1 MKKRITLLTLF
12 LLAVMTM
19 SAIPARPNLWRMI
32 TLADGSQVKARL
44 VGDEHGHWYR
54 DADGKSYVS
63 AGNGMYKQE
72 DATKVAARAK
82 QRRARANQH
91 YASRRKADISGN
103 RGNYQGTKKGLIIL
117 ANFKDKKFS
126 ASHTLDLYKKIAN
139 AENYKDNGFNGS
151 IKDYFSAQSDGKF
164 TIDFDVVGPVTLS
177 QNMAYYGGNDS
188 EGNDKHPE
196 QMIKEAC
203 ELADG
208 WVDFSD
214 YDWTGNGEVDQ
225 VYVIYAGQGEANGGS
240 DDTIWPHAYELA
252 AAKITLS
259 LDGVKIN
266 SYACSAELG
275 YSGIDGI
282 GTICHEFSHC
292 LGYPDLYDIFYEGH
306 FGMSSFDLMDSAG
319 YNDDGFC
326 PAGYTAYEKWIAGWI
341 DYEVLEDENVT
352 VTDLKPTSEGGKA
365 YVIYNKGNRNE
376 YFILENR
383 QQTKWDKYIEATGL
397 QVIHVDYDPTCWINN
412 VVNSTGEFRQK
423 DGWTADFK
431 NDHQRHTLVHA
442 DNNDDSKYWN
452 KSEQYYT
459 KTTLDGDLYPYK
471 SNNEL
476 SDTSIPSFG
485 LYNNNEDGTRNM
497 GRQIK
502 DITENDNGT
511 VSFQYNATIV
521 EEPTPEGQ
529 VFYESFDKCAGTGG
543 NDGTWS
549 CGNNALV
556 TDNAGWESIS
566 HFGGFKCGKFGS
578 SKKKGIVTTPSFT
591 LKGKAKLTFKAAP
604 YGSDG
609 TSLKVTYNGAEVATL
624 TMKNEEWT
632 EYSIDITG
640 TGTGKITFT
649 PAKRMFLDEVRIVA
663 DGVGTG
669 IDTVE
674 TTGKPVDNRVYNIQG
689 QYLGT
694 SLDNLPAGIYIVGGK
709 KVVK

>member
-54 DADGKSYVS
+54 GIDGNTYVS
-63 AGNGMYKQE
+63 DGNGIYKNG
-72 DATKVAARAK
+72 DAKVVAAHAAK
-82 QRRARANQH
+82 RRAQANAH
-91 YASRRKADISGN
+91 FTKRRKADISGN
-103 RGNYQGTKKGLIIL
+103 RGNFQGTKKGIIIL

-126 ASHTLDLYKKIAN
+126 AGHNLELYKQIAN
-139 AENYKDNGFNGS
+139 GKNYKENGFYGS

-203 ELADG
+203 ELADSY
-208 WVDFSD
+208 VNFAD
-214 YDWTGNGEVDQ
+214 YDWSGNGEVDQ

-240 DDTIWPHAYELA
+240 EDTVWPHAYELA
-252 AAKITLS
+252 GANITLS

-352 VTDLKPTSEGGKA
+352 VTDLKPTCEGGKA

-383 QQTKWDKYIEATGL
+383 QQTKWDTYIEATGL

-412 VVNSTGEFRQK
+412 VVNSMGEFRQK

-431 NDHQRHTLVHA
+431 NDHQRLTLVHA
-442 DNNDDSKYWN
+442 DNIDDSKYWN

-476 SDTSIPSFG
+476 SDTSTPSFG
-485 LYNNNEDGTRNM
+485 LYNDNEDGTRNM
-497 GRQIK
+497 GRQVK

-511 VSFQYNATIV
+511 VNFQYNAAIV
-521 EEPTPEGQ
+521 VEPTPEGQ

-549 CGNNALV
+549 SGSNALV
-556 TDNAGWESIS
+556 TDNAGWESVS
-566 HFGGFKCGKFGS
+566 RAGGFKCGKFGS
-578 SKKKGIVTTPSFT
+578 SKKSGYATTPSFA
-591 LKGKAKLTFKAAP
+591 LNGKAKLTFKAAP
-604 YGSDG
+604 YGSDA
-609 TSLKVTYNGAEVATL
+609 TSLKVTYNGAVVATL

>member
-1 MKKRITLLTLF
+1 
-12 LLAVMTM
+12 
-19 SAIPARPNLWRMI
+19 
-32 TLADGSQVKARL
+32 
-44 VGDEHGHWYR
+44 
-54 DADGKSYVS
+54 
-63 AGNGMYKQE
+63 
-72 DATKVAARAK
+72 
-82 QRRARANQH
+82 
-91 YASRRKADISGN
+91 
-103 RGNYQGTKKGLIIL
+103 
-117 ANFKDKKFS
+117 
-126 ASHTLDLYKKIAN
+126 
-139 AENYKDNGFNGS
+139 
-151 IKDYFSAQSDGKF
+151 
-164 TIDFDVVGPVTLS
+164 
-177 QNMAYYGGNDS
+177 
-188 EGNDKHPE
+188 
-196 QMIKEAC
+196 
-203 ELADG
+203 
-208 WVDFSD
+208 
-214 YDWTGNGEVDQ
+214 
-225 VYVIYAGQGEANGGS
+225 
-240 DDTIWPHAYELA
+240 
-252 AAKITLS
+252 
-259 LDGVKIN
+259 
-266 SYACSAELG
+266 
-275 YSGIDGI
+275 
-282 GTICHEFSHC
+282 
-292 LGYPDLYDIFYEGH
+292 
-306 FGMSSFDLMDSAG
+306 MDSAG

-431 NDHQRHTLVHA
+431 NDHQRLTLVHA
-442 DNNDDSKYWN
+442 DNIDDSKYWD
-452 KSEQYYT
+452 KYEQYYT
-459 KTTLDGDLYPYK
+459 KTTLTGDLFPYK

-485 LYNNNEDGTRNM
+485 LYNDNEDGTRNM
-497 GRQIK
+497 GRQVK

-511 VSFQYNATIV
+511 VNFQYNAAIV
-521 EEPTPEGQ
+521 VEPTPEGQ

-549 CGNNALV
+549 SGSNALV
-556 TDNAGWESIS
+556 TDNAGWESLS
-566 HFGGFKCGKFGS
+566 RAGGFKCGKFGS
-578 SKKKGIVTTPSFT
+578 TKKSGYAITPSFT
-591 LKGKAKLTFKAAP
+591 LNGKAKLTFKAAP

-609 TSLKVTYNGAEVATL
+609 TSLKVTYNGADVATL

-632 EYSIDITG
+632 EYSLDITG